1 MFKFP
6 DELMFIKNSRA
17 KQKQS
22 SESMAGKL
30 CVIAG
35 ATSGVGLAAARALA
49 AGGADIV
56 MIIRNESKAQ
66 AVKREIE
73 GEFPVFIDYF
83 IADFSDLKQVR
94 QAAQAILDKYPK
106 IDVLINS
113 AGIHNTRRILNKD
126 NVEMVFCVNHLASFL
141 LTNLLLERMIRSA
154 PSRII
159 QVNSEGHRFSGVNI
173 DDVNWDKHF
182 YTGLRGYGASKSAQL
197 LTVWQMAQA
206 LEGTGV
212 TINAMHPGAVKTNI
226 GNNNGW
232 LYRWYLRNVTW
243 HFLKDPRISGEAL
256 YYLASSP
263 KLNDVSGKFF
273 NLTILETPA
282 RHALDP
288 VKQKQIWDLSMEMV
302 DLAEQDD

>member
-1 MFKFP
+1 
-6 DELMFIKNSRA
+6 
-17 KQKQS
+17 
-22 SESMAGKL
+22 
-30 CVIAG
+30 
-35 ATSGVGLAAARALA
+35 
-49 AGGADIV
+49 
-56 MIIRNESKAQ
+56 
-66 AVKREIE
+66 
-73 GEFPVFIDYF
+73 
-83 IADFSDLKQVR
+83 
-94 QAAQAILDKYPK
+94 
-106 IDVLINS
+106 
-113 AGIHNTRRILNKD
+113 
-126 NVEMVFCVNHLASFL
+126 MVFCVNHLASFL